1 MKKRQEKEQMI
12 MDRDN
17 EIQKNKDE
25 IDKASS
31 DFARD
36 LKIKLLTLQDKF
48 DVAGGKEGSGEV
60 GMLKKMDEIA
70 GR

>member
-36 LKIKLLTLQDKF
+36 LKIKLLTL
-48 DVAGGKEGSGEV
+48 
-60 GMLKKMDEIA
+60 
-70 GR
+70 